1 MDNERQLKIR
11 EGVVR
16 RLTKELEMYKEEVE
30 QGVAA
35 RDKVVDG
42 DENAEWKRT
51 NQVCISVYKT
61 FYAYKTDKINPRIK

>member
-1 MDNERQLKIR
+1 MDYERQLKIR

-35 RDKVVDG
+35 MNKISDTD
-42 DENAEWKRT
+42 DNAEWKRG
-51 NQVCISVYKT
+51 NQVSRSSLSSSP
-61 FYAYKTDKINPRIK
+61 F

>member
-1 MDNERQLKIR
+1 
-11 EGVVR
+11 
-16 RLTKELEMYKEEVE
+16 MYKEEVE